1 MHDITIYQ
9 EPLKLV
15 LPLPD
20 GRTLTTEFPSAAQTD
35 AAFLR
40 SWLFGKSEKTQVAYL
55 ADIHKFYAHV
65 GKSLQIVTL
74 ADVQAFI
81 TSLAS
86 LKAATQARAIAAI
99 KSALSFGMKTGYLS
113 FNVGAVV
120 KLPKR
125 ENTLAERIM
134 SERQVYRMIDA
145 ETNTRN
151 HAILTLLYYGGL
163 RAAEPCHLQWR
174 HLQEREGE
182 AGQVA
187 IHGKGGKTRFVLLDT
202 ETWQEVMALKTSLDT
217 PSEYVFRF
225 RQDHSRTDKKG
236 DNRRL
241 DESMI
246 HRIVRKAA
254 GRVGIVGN
262 VSPHWMRHANATHSI
277 ERGASLAMVQ
287 ANLRHV
293 DINTT
298 ARYTHVR
305 PGASTATILRGK
317 KP

>member
-1 MHDITIYQ
+1 MNDIILYT
-9 EPLKLV
+9 ETTKLA

-20 GRTLTTEFPSAAQTD
+20 GHTLTTELPSAADID

-40 SWLFGKSEKTQVAYL
+40 SWLFGKSEKTQIAYL
-55 ADIHKFYAHV
+55 ADMHKFYTHV
-65 GKSLQIVTL
+65 GKPLQTVTL
-74 ADVQAFI
+74 ADVQDFI
-81 TSLAS
+81 TSLTG
-86 LKAATQARAIAAI
+86 LKVSTQARAIAAL
-99 KSALSFGMKTGYLS
+99 KSAFSFGLKTGYLT

-120 KLPKR
+120 KLPKK
-125 ENTLAERIM
+125 ENTLAERILTD
-134 SERQVYRMIDA
+134 RQVYRMLDA
-145 ETNTRN
+145 ETNVRN

-163 RAAEPCHLQWR
+163 RAAELCHLQWR
-174 HLQEREGE
+174 HLQERED

-187 IHGKGGKTRFVLLDT
+187 IHGKGNKTRFVLLDVD
-202 ETWQEVMALKTSLDT
+202 TWQEVIALKTSLDT
-217 PSEYVFRF
+217 PSDYVFRS

-246 HRIVRKAA
+246 HRIVREAA

-277 ERGASLAMVQ
+277 DRGATLAMVQ
-287 ANLRHV
+287 ANLGHT

-298 ARYTHVR
+298 AKYTHVR
-305 PGASTATILRGK
+305 PGASTANILRGK
-317 KP
+317 KA

>member
-1 MHDITIYQ
+1 MRDIILYQ
-9 EPLKLV
+9 EYIKLS

-20 GRTLTTEFPSAAQTD
+20 GRTLTTELPLAAETD
-35 AAFLR
+35 APFIR

-55 ADIHKFYAHV
+55 ADMHKFYTHV

-74 ADVQAFI
+74 ANVQDFI

-86 LKAATQARAIAAI
+86 LKVSTQARAIATI
-99 KSALSFGMKTGYLS
+99 KSALSFGMKTGYLT

-120 KLPKR
+120 KLPKK
-125 ENTLAERIM
+125 ENRLAERILT
-134 SERQVYRMIDA
+134 ERQVYKMIDG

-163 RAAEPCHLQWR
+163 RAAELCYLQWR
-174 HLQEREGE
+174 HVQERGE

-187 IHGKGGKTRFVLLDT
+187 IHGKGSKTRFVLLDE
-202 ETWQEVMALKTSLDT
+202 ETWNEINTLRTSLDT
-217 PSEYVFRF
+217 STDYVFRS
-225 RQDHSRTDKKG
+225 RQDHSRNDKKG
-236 DNRRL
+236 DQWRL

-246 HRIVRKAA
+246 HRIVLNAA
-254 GRVGIVGN
+254 RRAGIKGN

-287 ANLRHV
+287 ANLGHE

-298 ARYTHVR
+298 AKYTHVR
-305 PGASTATILRGK
+305 PGASTATILRGHK
-317 KP
+317 A

>member
-1 MHDITIYQ
+1 MNDIILYT
-9 EPLKLV
+9 ETTTLA
-15 LPLPD
+15 LPQLN
-20 GRTLTTEFPSAAQTD
+20 GHTLTTELPSAAQRD
-35 AAFLR
+35 AAFLA
-40 SWLFGKSEKTQVAYL
+40 SWLFGKAQKTQVAYL
-55 ADIHKFYAHV
+55 ADMHKFYAHC
-65 GKSLQIVTL
+65 GKPLQTVTL
-74 ADVQAFI
+74 ADVQDFI
-81 TSLAS
+81 QSLTGLNVS
-86 LKAATQARAIAAI
+86 SIKRAIATI
-99 KSALSFGMKTGYLS
+99 KSALSFGMKTGYLT

-120 KLPKR
+120 KLPKI

-134 SERQVYRMIDA
+134 TERQVYRMIDA

-163 RAAEPCHLQWR
+163 RAAELCNLQWR
-174 HLQEREGE
+174 HVQERGA

-187 IHGKGGKTRFVLLDT
+187 IYGKGKKTRFILLDA
-202 ETWQEVMALKTSLDT
+202 ETWQEVTALKTSLDT
-217 PSEYVFRF
+217 PSDYVFRS

-236 DNRRL
+236 DNWRM

-246 HRIVRKAA
+246 HRIVHSAA

-287 ANLRHV
+287 ANLGHE

-298 ARYTHVR
+298 AKYTHVR
-305 PGASTATILRGK
+305 PGASTATILRGNK
-317 KP
+317 A

>member
-1 MHDITIYQ
+1 MNEIIIYTEPIT
-9 EPLKLV
+9 LA

-20 GRTLTTEFPSAAQTD
+20 GGTLTLTLPSAAEPD
-35 AAFLR
+35 AAFLA

-55 ADIHKFYAHV
+55 ADMHKFYTHV
-65 GKSLQIVTL
+65 GKPLRIVTL

-81 TSLAS
+81 TSLARLNVS
-86 LKAATQARAIAAI
+86 TQARAIATI

-120 KLPKR
+120 KIPTR

-134 SERQVYRMIDA
+134 SERQVYRMIDG

-151 HAILTLLYYGGL
+151 HAMLTLLYYGGL
-163 RAAEPCHLQWR
+163 RAAELCDLQWR
-174 HLQEREGE
+174 HLTEREA

-187 IHGKGGKTRFVLLDT
+187 IYGKGGKTRFVLLDE
-202 ETWQEVMALKTSLDT
+202 ETWREVMALKTSLDT
-217 PSEYVFRF
+217 PAEYVFRS
-225 RQDHSRTDKKG
+225 RQDHSRTGHKD

-246 HRIVRKAA
+246 HRIVRTAA

-277 ERGASLAMVQ
+277 EKGASLAMVQ
-287 ANLRHV
+287 ANLGHV

-298 ARYTHVR
+298 AKYTHVR

-317 KP
+317 KA